1 MVAERGRPLPHG
13 RYILPTLAAFWNRIK
28 GGIDV
33 FSRHLKNVKAN
44 HSSLSPYAACW
55 IRLIMAMVYNS
66 HQMYQIMQ
74 SYDYLMDKRKCL
86 SFKDYVNHKAKS
98 GCYLIFCKKV
108 AATWE
113 IKANQLSDEEE
124 EEVEQDC
131 VPSPNIKY
139 NKREAFFSVPSLIAT
154 RLNPRLPHVRVVLR
168 KRLSCVYCCHKKHE
182 YDANTTGHC
191 RHGHKTTFICKTC
204 EVPLCYNPRFGG
216 DSCAK
221 LFHEVREINDPC
233 EMGTVTSVQSHKNR
247 LPPPCRKRSGDE
259 LPNSRSK
266 SNQFDTP
273 MVRRSGRHT

>member
-1 MVAERGRPLPHG
+1 MVAERGRPLPNG

-44 HSSLSPYAACW
+44 HSSLSPYAASW

-74 SYDYLMDKRKCL
+74 SYNYLMDKRKCL

-124 EEVEQDC
+124 EEEEQEC
-131 VPSPNIKY
+131 VPSPTINY

-154 RLNPRLPHVRVVLR
+154 RLNPRLPHVRVVLS
-168 KRLSCVYCCHKKHE
+168 KRLTCVYCCYKKHE
-182 YDANTTGHC
+182 
-191 RHGHKTTFICKTC
+191 
-204 EVPLCYNPRFGG
+204 
-216 DSCAK
+216 
-221 LFHEVREINDPC
+221 
-233 EMGTVTSVQSHKNR
+233 
-247 LPPPCRKRSGDE
+247 
-259 LPNSRSK
+259 
-266 SNQFDTP
+266 
-273 MVRRSGRHT
+273 